1 MIEGDFYVE
10 PASWST
16 DRELIEPV
24 RVEVFIREQGV
35 PEQDE
40 WDDED
45 PRAQHFVARAVD
57 SSVIGTARLTPAGR
71 FGRLAVLRPWRGRG
85 VGAALLR
92 SALEAARLRG
102 LPEVV
107 LAAQVQA
114 VDFYARAGFQA
125 HGDTFDDA
133 GLPHRWMRLE
143 LEPPAQRAD
152 PRTRRTPTTLN
163 GKQVVPFADAA
174 GYRHELLRLIGA
186 CENRLALYTRDLEP
200 RITND
205 GDTLEAF
212 SALVTGAARP
222 EVRVLVQDARVAARS
237 GHRLIDLAQRL
248 PSVIAF
254 RKPHADDLDYPSV
267 FAIADRAHVLFRPLA
282 RRFEG
287 ELRIGHRRDVKQLLE
302 YFDRVWEEARIDP
315 NLRRLEL

>member
-10 PASWST
+10 PATWST
-16 DRELIEPV
+16 DRALIEPI

-35 PEQDE
+35 PEDDE
-40 WDDED
+40 WDDQD
-45 PRAQHFVARAVD
+45 AGAQHFLARTAD
-57 SSVIGTARLTPAGR
+57 ASVIGTARLTPAGR

-92 SALEAARLRG
+92 SALEAARLKG

-107 LAAQVQA
+107 LAAQVHA
-114 VDFYARAGFQA
+114 LDFYARAGFEA
-125 HGDTFDDA
+125 HGEIFDDA
-133 GLPHRWMRLE
+133 GIPHRWMRLA
-143 LEPPAQRAD
+143 LDPPAARTDQ
-152 PRTRRTPTTLN
+152 RTRRTPATL
-163 GKQVVPFADAA
+163 GDKRVVAFGDAA
-174 GYRHELLRLIGA
+174 GYRRELLKLIGA

-205 GDTLEAF
+205 ADTLDAF
-212 SALVTGAARP
+212 TALATGAP
-222 EVRVLVQDARVAARS
+222 QPGVRVLIQDGREAARR
-237 GHRLIDLAQRL
+237 GHRLIELAQRL

-254 RKPHADDLDYPSV
+254 RKPGADDLDYPSA
-267 FAIADRAHVLFRPLA
+267 FAIADRAHLLFRPLA

-287 ELRIGHRRDVKQLLE
+287 ELRIGHRREVKQLLE
-302 YFDRVWEEARIDP
+302 YFDRVWEEGRIDP